1 VIKVKVGLTNFR
13 CSLPYMLGCA
23 LAISG
28 CGTPVI
34 PVLERDTLSV
44 QEEVELMG
52 GSVIRITQSGDTLYS
67 LAFEAGIDFRE
78 LAQWNRIAEPYTI
91 TVGQKVRLTKPVGFT
106 VASSSSGT
114 NQGNNDGASRIEPR
128 VSSRS
133 VGSSGSSS
141 TQSKSTSRTTVSMGP
156 GAPDSWLWP
165 VAGPVI
171 GSYNPAVGR
180 KGIDIAG
187 AEGSII
193 KATAGGRVV
202 YSGTGLRGYGEM
214 LILKHSDDYLS
225 AYAHNRRILVT
236 EGETVTQGQK
246 IAELGNSG
254 TDKFML
260 HFEIRRQG
268 QPVDPRQY
276 LPGAPST

>member
-1 VIKVKVGLTNFR
+1 MT
-13 CSLPYMLGCA
+13 
-23 LAISG
+23 ISG
-28 CGTPVI
+28 CGSPVV

-52 GSVIRITQSGDTLYS
+52 GSVIRIAQSGDTLYS

-106 VASSSSGT
+106 AASSSSGT
-114 NQGNNDGASRIEPR
+114 NQPR
-128 VSSRS
+128 VSSRT
-133 VGSSGSSS
+133 VGSSVSSS
-141 TQSKSTSRTTVSMGP
+141 TQPKATSSTTASMGTEAP
-156 GAPDSWLWP
+156 GSWLWP
-165 VAGPVI
+165 VTGTVI
-171 GSYNPAVGR
+171 ASYNPAVGR

-187 AEGSII
+187 AEGSAI
-193 KATAGGRVV
+193 KATASGRVV

-214 LILKHSDDYLS
+214 LIVKHSDDYLS
-225 AYAHNRRILVT
+225 AYAHNRRIVVK
-236 EGETVTQGQK
+236 EGESVTQGQK

-276 LPGAPST
+276 LPSQG